1 MIGTLV
7 LKSLIPFLCVCFQI
21 VTVQAAEPNNLN
33 DLPSDLQVPSVTHEK
48 PLPGKRVWQ
57 QNPGY
62 EKTEILH
69 ALYLPPDWKPTGTY
83 PVIMEYPGNGGF
95 SNALKDRSDGRVQ
108 DCKLGYGLSGGKGM
122 IWVSLPFVDPKT
134 GKHSIKWW
142 GDPDATA
149 AYCKQT
155 VARICKEFGGDSN
168 AVFLTGFS
176 RGAIACNYIG
186 LRDDEIAALWKGM
199 LPHSHYDGVR
209 KWNYSDSDVAAAQKR
224 LARFGKRP
232 QFITQERSTRATEEY
247 LKASPSKGQ
256 FTFMTIPYPNHS
268 DEWVL
273 KNISERTRARQW
285 LANVLKQ

>member
-1 MIGTLV
+1 VNYFRLILF
-7 LKSLIPFLCVCFQI
+7 LICFPASLP
-21 VTVQAAEPNNLN
+21 AAEPVNLN
-33 DLPSDLQVPSVTHEK
+33 SLPSDLKVPAVTHEK

-62 EKTEILH
+62 EKTKLAH
-69 ALYLPPDWKPTGTY
+69 ALYLPPDWKPDEKY

-95 SNALKDRSDGRVQ
+95 SNALNDRSQGRVQ
-108 DCKLGYGLSGGKGM
+108 DCKLGFGLSGGKGM

-134 GKHSIKWW
+134 GKHSINWW

-149 AYCKQT
+149 EYCKQT
-155 VARICKEFGGDSN
+155 VARICKEFGGDPH

-186 LRDDEIAALWKGM
+186 LRDDEIASLWKGF

-209 KWNYSDSDVAAAQKR
+209 KWSYPDSDVASAQKR
-224 LARFGKRP
+224 LARLGRRP
-232 QFITQERSTRATEEY
+232 QFITQEKSTNATEQY
-247 LKASPSKGQ
+247 LKDSKSKGQ
-256 FTFMTIPYPNHS
+256 FTFLAIPYPNHS

-273 KNISERTRARQW
+273 KNLPERTQARSW
-285 LANVLKQ
+285 LAEILKK